1 MCDEGRK
8 MKKQKTFLKIT
19 TLILL
24 MAFLSSLLACGPS
37 VKSVKRLQFME
48 EKVSSPNTI
57 EELEA
62 AVAKFEKRVLDIS
75 EANSQIGIWY
85 KMIAT
90 RYLDKQMYN
99 EALKAL
105 EKAVLYY
112 PTNQNLYYFI
122 GVSAGF
128 MAKAS
133 LDFEANGSRVKAE
146 YYLKLSESAYKR
158 AIELEPTYVRSL
170 YGLSVL
176 YLFDLN
182 EAEKAIPLLQ
192 KVLSIETKH
201 YDAMF
206 LLARAYYMSYEFEKA
221 LDVYDKIISLS
232 ASEQRTRQ
240 AEENKKI
247 VLDALYGD

>member
-1 MCDEGRK
+1 
-8 MKKQKTFLKIT
+8 MKIKKLGSFIG
-19 TLILL
+19 LILAL
-24 MAFLSSLLACGPS
+24 VFLFSSCGPS

-48 EKVSSPNTI
+48 ERVSSPNTI
-57 EELEA
+57 AELED
-62 AVAKFEKRVLDIS
+62 AVKKFEKRVLDIS

-105 EKAVLYY
+105 EKAVVYY
-112 PTNQNLYYFI
+112 PANQNLYYYI

-133 LDFEANGSRVKAE
+133 LDFSATGNLEQAKH
-146 YYLKLSESAYKR
+146 YLLLSESGYKR
-158 AIELEPTYVRSL
+158 AIELEPGYVRSL
-170 YGLSVL
+170 YGLAVL
-176 YLFDLN
+176 YLFDLDKAQ
-182 EAEKAIPLLQ
+182 EAIPLLQ

-206 LLARAYYMSYEFEKA
+206 LLARAYYMNYEFEKA
-221 LDVYDKIISLS
+221 LDVYDKIIALS
-232 ASEQRTRQ
+232 PSDTRVKE

-247 VLDALYGD
+247 VLNALYE

>member
-1 MCDEGRK
+1 
-8 MKKQKTFLKIT
+8 MKKLKIKNRMI
-19 TLILL
+19 ILL
-24 MAFLSSLLACGPS
+24 QIILIIGCVFVLLSCGPS

-48 EKVSSPNTI
+48 ERVSSPNTL
-57 EELEA
+57 EELET
-62 AVAKFEKRVLDIS
+62 AVSKFEKRVLDIT

-90 RYLDKQMYN
+90 RYLDKGMYN

-112 PTNQNLYYFI
+112 PANQNLYYYI

-133 LDFEANGSRVKAE
+133 LDFDATGDLSKAQQ
-146 YYLKLSESAYKR
+146 YLKLSESGYKR
-158 AIELEPTYVRSL
+158 AIELEPGYVRSL

-176 YLFDLN
+176 YLFDLDQP
-182 EAEKAIPLLQ
+182 EDAIPLLE
-192 KVLSIETKH
+192 KALSIETKH

-221 LDVYDKIISLS
+221 IEVYDKIIALKPSD
-232 ASEQRTRQ
+232 QRVRE

-247 VLDALYGD
+247 VLDALYEY